1 MEIVGD
7 FLVVLFVS
15 RTGFWVRNYCGF
27 PIFGVEGNR
36 IFLVEGVLSGSG
48 MVL

>member
-1 MEIVGD
+1 MEG
-7 FLVVLFVS
+7 
-15 RTGFWVRNYCGF
+15 RNWSMYRLTING
-27 PIFGVEGNR
+27 